1 MLDIIFGG
9 KLNMYEIYDEL
20 PFGVIIFSGL
30 DLSIQ
35 YINSAFLKIFEF
47 QDEELEKSMENNS
60 SFNRIKNILK
70 GCFENK
76 VSKKLRKVNIVPGKY
91 LDFFINAKEETLEIY
106 TYDVTDYINE
116 ENKIKAERDKFLNIW
131 SETKT
136 KCDILERLRIKEKEY
151 ILHLKN
157 VIHNMSEGL
166 IVFDSYGNL
175 DFYNRS
181 VFDMGNLTLNQIEN
195 VQDFFKYID
204 ENNFQDTKKSLQ
216 ELYNTHSLNL
226 NPIHNFIIKLR
237 DKLKNDFKYIE
248 LNWNLVLDENKRV
261 VNTIITMKDVTEL
274 KNNEIK
280 LEIQT
285 KELEKMSKSKD
296 EFFNMIS
303 HELRTPL
310 TIIQSSVQLAN
321 DIYRKEISSNIE
333 KILSKV
339 NQNCRILLKLINNIL
354 DISKAEAGFLNIDNS
369 FFDVV
374 SVTEN
379 LIDSANFYAKSKGVN
394 LIFDTTKEE
403 AVVNLDKDKYEK
415 IILNLLSNAIKFTPK
430 GKSVMITTIIEENYI
445 KVKVK
450 DEGIGIPK
458 EKLENI
464 FDRFV
469 QVPNPLSNNS
479 QGTGLGLSLV
489 KKFVELMKGDIKVKS
504 KLGEGTEFI
513 VIFNVKHKNWQNER
527 CPYRQESNINNKVD
541 LEFSDIN

>member
-1 MLDIIFGG
+1 
-9 KLNMYEIYDEL
+9 MYEVYNEL
-20 PFGVIIFSGL
+20 PFGVIIFNGL
-30 DLSIQ
+30 DFSIQ
-35 YINSAFLKIFEF
+35 YTNSAFLKIFRF
-47 QDEELEKSMENNS
+47 QDEELEKSMEKAAV
-60 SFNRIKNILK
+60 FNKIKDTLK

-76 VSKKLRKVNIVPGKY
+76 VSKKLRRVNIIPGKY
-91 LDFFINAKEETLEIY
+91 LDFFISAKEDTLEIY
-106 TYDVTDYINE
+106 IYDVTDYINE

-131 SETKT
+131 SEAKT
-136 KCDILERLRIKEKEY
+136 KCDILERLRVKEKEY

-157 VIHNMSEGL
+157 VVHNMSEGL

-175 DFYNRS
+175 DFYNKS
-181 VFDMGNLTLNQIEN
+181 VVELSNLTLNQIEN

-216 ELYNTHSLNL
+216 ELYNTHFFNL

-237 DKLKNDFKYIE
+237 DKLKNDFKYVE
-248 LNWNLVLDENKRV
+248 LNCNLVVDENKRII
-261 VNTIITMKDVTEL
+261 NTIVTMKDVTEL
-274 KNNEIK
+274 KNNEVK
-280 LEIQT
+280 LELQT
-285 KELEKMSKSKD
+285 KELERMAQSKD

-310 TIIQSSVQLAN
+310 TIIQGSVQLAN

-354 DISKAEAGFLNIDNS
+354 DVSKAEAGFLNVENS

-379 LIDSANFYAKSKGVN
+379 IVDSANFYAKSKGVN
-394 LIFDTTKEE
+394 LIFDTTEEE

-415 IILNLLSNAIKFTPK
+415 IILNLLSNAIKFTPE

-458 EKLENI
+458 EKLQNI

-469 QVPNPLSNNS
+469 QVSNSLSNNS

-489 KKFVELMKGDIKVKS
+489 KKFVELMKGDINVKS
-504 KLGEGTEFI
+504 KLGEGTEFT
-513 VIFNVKHKNWQNER
+513 VIFNIKHGNWENEI
-527 CPYRQESNINNKVD
+527 CSYRQESNIINKVD

>member
-1 MLDIIFGG
+1 
-9 KLNMYEIYDEL
+9 MYEIYDEL

-379 LIDSANFYAKSKGVN
+379 IVDSANFYAKSKGVN